1 MSSEEQ
7 TVRDYLQSQDGDPRN
22 LIDASGNLTNEIFEN
37 SDNEEQLRKQK
48 KSKTR
53 DANVQTHDP

>member
-7 TVRDYLQSQDGDPRN
+7 TVRDYLQSQDGDPRYMH
-22 LIDASGNLTNEIFEN
+22 DASGNLTNEIFEN

-53 DANVQTHDP
+53 DANVQTQEY

>member
-1 MSSEEQ
+1 MSSEEH
-7 TVRDYLQSQDGDPRN
+7 TVRDYLQSQDGDPRYMN
-22 LIDASGNLTNEIFEN
+22 DASGNLTNEIFEN

-53 DANVQTHDP
+53 DANVQTQDH

>member
-1 MSSEEQ
+1 M
-7 TVRDYLQSQDGDPRN
+7 N
-22 LIDASGNLTNEIFEN
+22 DASGNLTNEIFEN

-53 DANVQTHDP
+53 DANVQTQDH